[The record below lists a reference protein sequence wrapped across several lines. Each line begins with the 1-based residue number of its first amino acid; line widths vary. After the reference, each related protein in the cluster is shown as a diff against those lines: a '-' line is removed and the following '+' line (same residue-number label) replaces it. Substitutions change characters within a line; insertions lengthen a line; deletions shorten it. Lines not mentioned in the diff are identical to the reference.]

1 MASFSLTEAADVA
14 QPEADVLIVGGDSLI
29 GGHAARLLARAG
41 LTVHAT
47 TRRPDGAF
55 RSPDR
60 PFVDLAA
67 RKWAALDGNR
77 YRTAVLCA
85 AVARLADCRRDP
97 AGTAAVNVTGTVA
110 LARRLAEQRTR
121 VLFLSTNQVFDGTAA
136 PQRADAPPNPV
147 TEYGRQK
154 TAAEAGI
161 LELPGAAVLRLTKVV
176 HPGMALF
183 DGWAADLRAGRPI
196 APFGD
201 FRFAPV
207 EMGLVAETILRLCSL
222 GAADMAGIWQL
233 SAPAD
238 ITYADAAHHIA
249 ERLGCDTALVQP
261 VFGAAAGAL
270 GGDLPPPFSALDSG
284 RICDR
289 LGLAPPDAATAVA
302 SCLASAI
309 PPEGTSR

>member
-1 MASFSLTEAADVA
+1 MASSSSTEAAAVA
-14 QPEADVLIVGGDSLI
+14 QPAADVLIVGGDSLI
-29 GGHAARLLARAG
+29 GGHAARRLAGAG

-47 TRRPDGAF
+47 TRRTDGAR

-60 PFVDLAA
+60 PFVDLAT
-67 RKWAALDGNR
+67 REWAALDGVR

-97 AGTAAVNVTGTVA
+97 AGTAAVNVTGTLA
-110 LARRLAEQRTR
+110 LARRLAEQGTR

-136 PQRADAPPNPV
+136 PQWADAPPNPV

-154 TAAEAGI
+154 AAAEAGI
-161 LELPGAAVLRLTKVV
+161 LALPGAGVLRLTKIV

-183 DGWAADLRAGRPI
+183 DGWAADLRAGRPV

-207 EMGLVAETILRLCSL
+207 EVGLVAETILRLCRL
-222 GAADMAGIWQL
+222 EAAEMAGIWQL

-238 ITYADAAHHIA
+238 ITYADAARHIV
-249 ERLGCDTALVQP
+249 ERLGCDPALVRP

-270 GGDLPPPFSALDSG
+270 GGDQPPPFSALDGS
-284 RICDR
+284 RVRDR
-289 LGLAPPDAATAVA
+289 LGLTPPDAASAVA
-302 SCLASAI
+302 SCLTFAV
-309 PPEGTSR
+309 PPEGAS

>member
-1 MASFSLTEAADVA
+1 MAR
-14 QPEADVLIVGGDSLI
+14 PEADVLIVGGDSLI
-29 GGHAARLLARAG
+29 GGHAARRLAGVG

-47 TRRPDGAF
+47 TRRTDDAL

-67 RKWAALDGNR
+67 REWSGLDDTR

-97 AGTAAVNVTGTVA
+97 DGAAAVNVTGTLA
-110 LARRLAEQRTR
+110 LARRLAERGTR

-136 PQRADAPPNPV
+136 PRQADAPACPV

-161 LELPGAAVLRLTKVV
+161 LALPGAGVLRLTKIV
-176 HPGMALF
+176 HRGMALF
-183 DGWAADLRAGRPI
+183 DGWVADLRAGRPI

-207 EMGLVAETILRLCSL
+207 EVGLVAETILRLCRL
-222 GAADMAGIWQL
+222 EAAEMAGIWQL

-238 ITYADAAHHIA
+238 ITYADAARHIA
-249 ERLGCDTALVQP
+249 ERLGCDPALVRP
-261 VFGAAAGAL
+261 VFGVAAGAL

-284 RICDR
+284 RIRDR

-302 SCLASAI
+302 ACLI
-309 PPEGTSR
+309 PESLGIPWHHRKDTP

>member
-1 MASFSLTEAADVA
+1 M
-14 QPEADVLIVGGDSLI
+14 LIVGGDSLI
-29 GGHAARLLARAG
+29 GGHAVRLLTKAG

-47 TRRPDGAF
+47 TRRTDGAF
-55 RSPDR
+55 QSPNR

-67 RKWAALDGNR
+67 QEWAALDGIR

-97 AGTAAVNVTGTVA
+97 VGTAAVNVTGTMA
-110 LARRLAEQRTR
+110 FARQLAERGTR

-136 PQRADAPPNPV
+136 PQQASAPPNPV

-154 TAAEAGI
+154 AAAEAGI
-161 LELPGAAVLRLTKVV
+161 LTLPGAAVLRLTKIV

-183 DGWAADLRAGRPI
+183 DGWVADLRAGRPI

-207 EMGLVAETILRLCSL
+207 EVGLVAETILRLCRL
-222 GAADMAGIWQL
+222 GSADMAGIWQL

-238 ITYADAAHHIA
+238 ITYADAAGHIA
-249 ERLGCDTALVQP
+249 ERLGCDPVLVRP
-261 VFGAAAGAL
+261 VFGAASGAL
-270 GGDLPPPFSALDSG
+270 GGDQPPPLSALDSS
-284 RICDR
+284 RIHDK
-289 LGLAPPDAATAVA
+289 LGLVPPDAATAVA
-302 SCLASAI
+302 SCLAPDLLDTPRHHRKAS
-309 PPEGTSR
+309 P